1 MFEKF
6 YKLISNDIGIDL
18 GTSNTL
24 VYLKGHGIVV
34 NEPSVVAVNMKTSQ
48 ILAVGTKAKEMLG
61 RTPGHIKAIR
71 PLVDGVIS
79 DFEVTEEML
88 SYLINKADKISKKF
102 ARPRVLIGVPT
113 GTTNVETRAVY
124 DAARSA
130 GAREVFLVEEP
141 MAAAIGIRLPI
152 KDPVGSMIIDIGGGT
167 TDIAVISLGG
177 VVKSKNLKIA
187 GDRLNNDIIT
197 YMRDEFKILIGE
209 RTAEMIKISIGSVLP
224 GEYMETEVHG
234 RDLLTGLPRA
244 VVVTD
249 SDIREAIT
257 PSVRGLVEGVKDM
270 LETTPPEIL
279 SDIMHRGITLSGGGA
294 LIPGLDQ
301 LLQRVLKI
309 PVYVVEDPLSA
320 VARGTGVILDNIPFY
335 KEVLIVNQD
344 KIMMSNYNSILIENI
359 NLKEILGRKNEKTAM
374 ILAAVLSKP
383 NQSPYDTIII
393 DAGTKQGLKTG
404 DVIFA
409 LGNIPIGRVSN
420 VYPNSSK
427 VILFSNSGEKMQVVI
442 SGKDVFMEVVGRGG
456 GNFEMILPRDFILVK
471 GDQVVLPGITSYV
484 LGIVETIIS
493 DPRDPFV
500 KALLVSPANIQELKF
515 VQVELQK

>member
-1 MFEKF
+1 MLEKF
-6 YKLISNDIGIDL
+6 YKLISNEIGIDL

-24 VYLKGHGIVV
+24 VYLKGHGIVI

-88 SYLINKADKISKKF
+88 SYLINKADKISPKLS
-102 ARPRVLIGVPT
+102 RPRVLIGVPT

-130 GAREVFLVEEP
+130 GGREVLLVEEP

-152 KDPVGSMIIDIGGGT
+152 KDPVGSMIIDVGGGT

-177 VVKSKNLKIA
+177 IVKSKNMKIA
-187 GDRLNNDIIT
+187 GDRLNNDIIA

-209 RTAEMIKISIGSVLP
+209 RTAEMVKIEIGSALP

-234 RDLLTGLPRA
+234 RDLLTGLPRE

-249 SDIREAIT
+249 SDIREALSASI
-257 PSVRGLVEGVKDM
+257 RGLIDGVKDM
-270 LETTPPEIL
+270 LEATPPEIL

-294 LIPGLDQ
+294 LLPGLSE
-301 LLQRVLKI
+301 LLQSSLKI

-320 VARGTGVILDNIPFY
+320 VARGTGVILDDFTLY
-335 KEVLIVNQD
+335 QDVLIGHQD
-344 KIMMSNYNSILIENI
+344 E
-359 NLKEILGRKNEKTAM
+359 
-374 ILAAVLSKP
+374 
-383 NQSPYDTIII
+383 
-393 DAGTKQGLKTG
+393 
-404 DVIFA
+404 
-409 LGNIPIGRVSN
+409 
-420 VYPNSSK
+420 
-427 VILFSNSGEKMQVVI
+427 
-442 SGKDVFMEVVGRGG
+442 
-456 GNFEMILPRDFILVK
+456 LP
-471 GDQVVLPGITSYV
+471 
-484 LGIVETIIS
+484 
-493 DPRDPFV
+493 PR
-500 KALLVSPANIQELKF
+500 
-515 VQVELQK
+515 